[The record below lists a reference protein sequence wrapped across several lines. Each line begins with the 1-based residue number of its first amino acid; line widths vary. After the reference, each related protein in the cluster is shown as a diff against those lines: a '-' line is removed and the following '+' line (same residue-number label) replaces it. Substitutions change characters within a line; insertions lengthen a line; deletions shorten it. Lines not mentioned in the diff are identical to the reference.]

1 MLPVSGALGH
11 LHHQSLLSW
20 FYTLTS
26 GYFLLWTSS
35 IRRSFNSLLWRKE
48 VFLPGQSHGQRSL
61 AGRVHGK
68 QRVRHDWVTNT
79 FTFYPFW
86 KSQLLSPEN
95 QDKHTHMPTLCTW
108 LQSSQRSEG
117 SCQSR
122 ELQPELVRTR
132 AYRRGMRQRM
142 GAKATNWLICTDD
155 PRKGTAPRTTR
166 YLLSHGCSNKPRKEG
181 LWLSFI

>member
-1 MLPVSGALGH
+1 MAIFFFEPPSYEGVLTHCYGGRKYSCLGNPMDRGA
-11 LHHQSLLSW
+11 
-20 FYTLTS
+20 
-26 GYFLLWTSS
+26 
-35 IRRSFNSLLWRKE
+35 WRE
-48 VFLPGQSHGQRSL
+48 ESM
-61 AGRVHGK
+61 GK

-132 AYRRGMRQRM
+132 AYGRGMRQRM
-142 GAKATNWLICTDD
+142 GAKATNWIICTDD